1 MTRDALIGRKAK
13 GDYYDQKTWE
23 VFLRAGEVIDQA
35 VADQLDVLDLAA
47 AEAELQGLPMGDEVL
62 ERWIGWGRYKSA
74 VAKAVLRRGSGELR
88 VNGQPIWAYFK
99 GAPSKDRDFL
109 RRLLELDVAKQ
120 VLAEM
125 EGIVRVEG
133 SSPTTMRQ
141 AKAVA
146 HAVARA
152 LADYDSGWKEL
163 LKRAGFRGVRVKDSE
178 KF

>member
-1 MTRDALIGRKAK
+1 MSWNALVGRKAK
-13 GDYYDQKTWE
+13 GDYYDPRTWE
-23 VFLRAGEVIDQA
+23 VFLRAGERMDQAVIDQ
-35 VADQLDVLDLAA
+35 VDMLGLAA
-47 AEAELQGLPMGDEVL
+47 IEAELQGLPIGELPFEQWV
-62 ERWIGWGRYKSA
+62 GWGRYKSA
-74 VAKAVLRRGSGELR
+74 VAQAVLRRGSGELR
-88 VNGQPIWAYFK
+88 VNGKPVWEYF
-99 GAPSKDRDFL
+99 GEAPGKARDFL

-120 VLAEM
+120 VLGEM

-163 LKRAGFRGVRVKDSE
+163 LKQVGFGGVRVKDSE
-178 KF
+178 QF